1 MTPKMS
7 WLAAAIQLSIAPV
20 FLGALALWLT
30 PARLEGGLVAG
41 AALALLGLVHVVY
54 WSRPWPARERDAIVA
69 AAAMVAIN
77 LILIHGLALS
87 QPLVWLYPALVIGA
101 GLRPQMAAV
110 GIGLMALA
118 AVLPAELEGLGQ
130 LHALGPREAAL
141 PAVVLGPGHAI
152 LLAVALAG
160 LGVAAVR
167 QLIIV
172 NVDLHAAKAEL
183 AELAVTAE
191 RERLAR
197 ELHDVLGRTLSL
209 IAVKAELAGR
219 LHARGDPAAASEMGD
234 VQGLAREALRE
245 VRGAITGDRIPSVAA
260 ELAAAPAALG
270 AAGIALRVEGT
281 PDGIRPGHDATVAWV
296 LREAVTNVVRHS
308 GARSCRIN
316 LQADESATTL
326 EVVDDGH
333 GAENTAGGTGLEG
346 LAQRVR
352 AQGGT
357 FEAGPEAAGGFRLR
371 VSLGGAT
378 RLTGVRDAP

>member
-20 FLGALALWLT
+20 FLGALGLWLT
-30 PARLEGGLVAG
+30 PARLEGSLAAG

-54 WSRPWPARERDAIVA
+54 WSRPWPARERDAIGA

-77 LILIHGLALS
+77 LVLIHGLALS

-101 GLRPQMAAV
+101 GLRPQLAAV

-118 AVLPAELEGLGQ
+118 AVLPAELENLGQ
-130 LHALGPREAAL
+130 LHALGPGEAAL

-245 VRGAITGDRIPSVAA
+245 VRGAITGDRIPSVAN

-270 AAGIALRVEGT
+270 AAGIAFRVDGT
-281 PDGIRPGHDATVAWV
+281 TDGINPKHDATVAWV
-296 LREAVTNVVRHS
+296 MREAVTNVIRHS
-308 GARSCRIN
+308 GARSCRMSLRAN
-316 LQADESATTL
+316 DGATTL
-326 EVVDDGH
+326 EVFDDGH
-333 GAENTAGGTGLEG
+333 GAENIAGGTGLEG

-357 FEAGPEAAGGFRLR
+357 FEAGPGASGGFRLR
-371 VSLGGAT
+371 VSLGGT
-378 RLTGVRDAP
+378 THLTSVRDAP